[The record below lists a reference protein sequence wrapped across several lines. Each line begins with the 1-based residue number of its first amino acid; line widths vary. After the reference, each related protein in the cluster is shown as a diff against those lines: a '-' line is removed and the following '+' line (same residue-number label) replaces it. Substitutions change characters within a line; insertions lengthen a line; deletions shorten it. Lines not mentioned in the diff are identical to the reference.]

1 MHTEPEIPPISARRA
16 NTGSSIIR
24 SRWMLFLLAIAAIA
38 SVTIGGWFWINRDVP
53 LIHLKVGAGPFRSD
67 SYELMREAADVVARH
82 SDQIRLDVVATRD
95 SSRNI
100 SLLNDGDLDLVTI
113 RSDTP
118 VISNIRLVAD
128 LFPDY
133 FQIISHP
140 DSQIFSVSDL
150 VGRRVAIPPFGTD
163 EFRSFWIIADHYD
176 LPITDVKWLA
186 MPIQKAAE
194 DLLAHRID
202 AVFTVR
208 SLRDRILLDLFAD
221 AKLKQIPIK
230 LIEIDQ
236 AEAIALKWP
245 FLFSAS
251 IPKGTYGGNTATPLR
266 PQITP
271 AVTRVLVTRKDIEP
285 VAIAELTRVLFEH
298 RLDLTIRFALASAVR
313 QPDDSK
319 GLNVPL
325 HEGAAMYYD
334 RNQPHFIQENAEPLA
349 LMVTLFAMIA
359 SGIFALRSGFIHRQ
373 KNRMDSYNYV
383 LLDIAEKAR
392 QSNDAAAIREMK
404 GEMFALL
411 ESTVRALDTDEVTE
425 AGFQSFSLLWDS
437 VREVLNER
445 LDEIDLANRD

>member
-1 MHTEPEIPPISARRA
+1 MQEGPEPTPITVRRA
-16 NTGSSIIR
+16 NTGSSVSR
-24 SRWMLFLLAIAAIA
+24 SRWTLFLIALIAIAAVA
-38 SVTIGGWFWINRDVP
+38 IGGYFYINRDVP

-67 SYELMREAADVVARH
+67 SYELMKEAADVVERQ
-82 SDQIRLDVVATRD
+82 SDVVRLDVVATRD
-95 SSRNI
+95 SSQNI
-100 SLLNDGDLDLVTI
+100 SLLNDGELDLVTI

-133 FQIISHP
+133 FQIITNP
-140 DSQIFSVSDL
+140 RSQIFGVSDL
-150 VGRRVAIPPFGTD
+150 VGKKVAIPPFGTD

-176 LPITDVKWLA
+176 LPITGVKWIA
-186 MPIQKAAE
+186 MPFQEATS
-194 DLLAHRID
+194 DLLAHEID
-202 AVFTVR
+202 ALFTVR
-208 SLRDRILLDLFAD
+208 SLRDRLLLDLFAD
-221 AKLKQIPIK
+221 AKLKQIPIR

-251 IPKGTYGGNTATPLR
+251 IPKGTYGGNQATPIR

-271 AVTRVLVTRKDIEP
+271 AVTRVLVTRRDIDP

-325 HEGAAMYYD
+325 HEGAAQFYD
-334 RNQPHFIQENAEPLA
+334 RNEPHFIQENAEPLA
-349 LMVTLFAMIA
+349 LMVALIA
-359 SGIFALRSGFIHRQ
+359 LISSGVFALRSSFVNRQ
-373 KNRMDSYNYV
+373 KNRVDTYNYA

-392 QSNDAAAIREMK
+392 NATTTDNIRQLKAEMV
-404 GEMFALL
+404 ALL
-411 ESTVRALDTDEVTE
+411 DTTVRALDTDEVTE
-425 AGFQSFSLLWDS
+425 EGFQSFSLLWDS
-437 VREVLNER
+437 VRKVLNER
-445 LDEIDLANRD
+445 LAEIEQAKTN

>member
-1 MHTEPEIPPISARRA
+1 MNTGPETPPISARRA
-16 NTGSSIIR
+16 NTGSTMNR
-24 SRWMLFLLAIAAIA
+24 SRWLNFLVAIVAIAAVA
-38 SVTIGGWFWINRDVP
+38 VGGWFWINRDVP

-67 SYELMREAADVVARH
+67 SYELMKEAADVVERQ
-82 SDQIRLDVVATRD
+82 SDLIRLDAVATRD

-118 VISNIRLVAD
+118 VLSNIRLVAD

-133 FQIISHP
+133 FQIITHP
-140 DSQIFSVSDL
+140 HSQIFAVSSL
-150 VGRRVAIPPFGTD
+150 IGKKVAIPPFGTD
-163 EFRSFWIIADHYD
+163 EFRSFWIIAEHYD

-186 MPIQKAAE
+186 MPIQKAAA

-221 AKLKQIPIK
+221 AKLKHIPIK

-285 VAIAELTRVLFEH
+285 AAIAELTRVLFQH
-298 RLDLTIRFALASAVR
+298 RLDLTIRFALASAIR

-334 RNQPHFIQENAEPLA
+334 RNQPNFLQENAEPLA

-359 SGIFALRSGFIHRQ
+359 SGLFALRSGFLLKQ

-392 QSNDAAAIREMK
+392 QSSDANTIREMK
-404 GEMFALL
+404 GEMFTLL
-411 ESTVRALDTDEVTE
+411 ETTVRALDTDEVTE
-425 AGFQSFSLLWDS
+425 EGFQSFSLLWDS

-445 LDEIDLANRD
+445 LVEIDLDKRG